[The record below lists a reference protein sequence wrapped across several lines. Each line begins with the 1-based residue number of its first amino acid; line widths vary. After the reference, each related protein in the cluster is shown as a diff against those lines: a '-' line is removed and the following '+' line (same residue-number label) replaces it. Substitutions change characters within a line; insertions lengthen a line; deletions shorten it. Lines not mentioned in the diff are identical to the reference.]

1 MHARKN
7 LLEIDKLTFKT
18 NILAV
23 VEESLVDDLPETGVN
38 IHGNFIEGAR
48 WDFKR
53 KQIDDM
59 EHKVAVSAFPV
70 VWLEPVFESDM
81 KADRMYECPLYK
93 TSQRRGELTTTGHST
108 NFIMYLLLPSEVNPE
123 HWVRRGSAM
132 LCMTDD

>member
-7 LLEIDKLTFKT
+7 LLEIDKLTFRT
-18 NILAV
+18 NILQV
-23 VEESLVDDLPETGVN
+23 VEESLIDDLPETGVN

-59 EHKVAVSAFPV
+59 EHKVAISPFPI
-70 VWLEPVFESDM
+70 VWLEPVFEDEV
-81 KADRMYECPLYK
+81 KKDRMYECPLYK